1 MESVFEDVWFEL
13 GAINAKIMPK
23 KRKFLWQVS
32 VDLGNSRDP
41 YLVFPEWQLSSIN
54 GLVSKSKQME
64 FFKRSTKK
72 ANKKERNLL

>member
-41 YLVFPEWQLSSIN
+41 YVVFPEWQLSSIN
-54 GLVSKSKQME
+54 GLQQIKANGILQKVY
-64 FFKRSTKK
+64 KK